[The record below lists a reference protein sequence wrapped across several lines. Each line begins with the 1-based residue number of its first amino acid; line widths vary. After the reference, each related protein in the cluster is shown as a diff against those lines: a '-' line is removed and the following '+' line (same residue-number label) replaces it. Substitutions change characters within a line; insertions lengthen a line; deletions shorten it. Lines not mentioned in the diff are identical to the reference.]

1 MGAGQDGKRG
11 GLRERKRRQT
21 REAIERAAIELVG
34 ERGYAEVTVDA
45 ICERVGIS
53 QGTFFNYFPTKD
65 AAIVGMGS
73 YDLDDE
79 AVFETLDRYMPATLF
94 HAVLGLFL
102 AIVRS
107 FDWESDVAKL
117 RIDLVKETPVL
128 MKLFLNN
135 SFEYVEAFRASVA
148 SYLARHEELRTCPG
162 RLDVADEASMIV
174 SQALEA
180 AKFALYQATKQQR
193 PALMSAQEVEDML
206 RLAIGR
212 ERGEVPKDAADR

>member
-1 MGAGQDGKRG
+1 MMGDVFMSAGQDGKSG

-21 REAIERAAIELVG
+21 RESIERAAIVLVG

-45 ICERVGIS
+45 ICEHAGIS

-79 AVFETLDRYMPATLF
+79 AVFAALDRYMPTTLF
-94 HAVLGLFL
+94 HAVLSLFL
-102 AIVRS
+102 DIVRS
-107 FDWESDVAKL
+107 FDRESDIAKL
-117 RIDLVKETPVL
+117 RIGLVKETPAL

-135 SFEYVEAFRASVA
+135 SFEYVEAFRGSVA
-148 SYLARHEELRTCPG
+148 SYLEHHNELRQCAEV
-162 RLDVADEASMIV
+162 LDAVDEASLVV

-180 AKFALYQATKQQR
+180 AKFVLYRATKV
-193 PALMSAQEVEDML
+193 PGSPLMGASDAEELL
-206 RLAIGR
+206 RSVVGR
-212 ERGEVPKDAADR
+212 